1 MKETPVYEWKGGM
14 DKNSQDYEQLQKDAD
29 RSLASM
35 KTFESITK
43 FHLY

>member
-14 DKNSQDYEQLQKDAD
+14 DRNSQDYEQLQKDAD